1 MKTNE
6 ILFLQN
12 NPNANG
18 GLTMKYN
25 KEQRLEIGR
34 RIYSG
39 ELSRYEAAEEYG
51 ISSDTARNYM
61 RLFRDVRGL
70 PSKRGSAKNYAAL
83 ARQAVAQRNGLEQLE
98 SMDKE
103 QLIHEIIMARIR
115 EERLKKGYEVKGDG
129 TVIRYDTKN
138 TK

>member
-6 ILFLQN
+6 ILFPQK

-51 ISSDTARNYM
+51 ISSYTARNYM

-70 PSKRGSAKNYAAL
+70 PPKRGSAQNYATL

-98 SMDKE
+98 SMNKE
-103 QLIHEIIMARIR
+103 QLIFEIIMARIR

>member
-70 PSKRGSAKNYAAL
+70 PSKRGSAKNYATL

>member
-61 RLFRDVRGL
+61 RLFRDVHGL
-70 PSKRGSAKNYAAL
+70 PSKRGSAKNYATL

-103 QLIHEIIMARIR
+103 QLILEIIMARIR

>member
-6 ILFLQN
+6 ILFPQK

-51 ISSDTARNYM
+51 ISSYTARNYM

-70 PSKRGSAKNYAAL
+70 PPKRGSAKNYATL

-98 SMDKE
+98 SMNKE
-103 QLIHEIIMARIR
+103 QLIFEIIMARIR

>member
-1 MKTNE
+1 
-6 ILFLQN
+6 
-12 NPNANG
+12 
-18 GLTMKYN
+18 MKYN

-70 PSKRGSAKNYAAL
+70 PSKRGSAKNYATL

>member
-61 RLFRDVRGL
+61 RLFRDIRGL
-70 PSKRGSAKNYAAL
+70 PSKRGSAKNYATL